1 MAEPA
6 VLLTRELVP
15 EAMRALDGRCELD
28 LYTGPP
34 EAIPR
39 AELLRRAEN
48 KDGLLTLLT
57 ERIDDEVLDAA
68 GDRLR
73 IVANHAVGF
82 DNVDVAACTRRG
94 VLVTNTPDV
103 LTEATADLAWSLILA
118 TVRRVAEGDRFLR
131 TRRPWVWGPQMMLG
145 HDLCGKTLGIVG
157 CGRIGRA
164 VARRGLGFGMR
175 VVYTDAERLP
185 GDAEAELRVE
195 WRELDELLSESD
207 VVSIHAPLT
216 PQTRHLFGTEAFGT
230 MKPTAVLVNTARG
243 PIVDEVALAEALRT
257 GEIFAAGL
265 DVYEH
270 EPDVPEALT
279 GLDNIT
285 LLPHL
290 GSATIETRTAMGL
303 LAVEN
308 LFAGLSGRR
317 PRCLVNPEALD
328 RRLGRPG

>member
-6 VLLTRELVP
+6 VLLTRELVA
-15 EAMRALDGRCELD
+15 EAMRALEGRCELD
-28 LYTGPP
+28 LYSGPP

-39 AELLRRAEN
+39 DELLSRARD
-48 KDGLLTLLT
+48 KDGLLTILT
-57 ERIDDEVLDAA
+57 ERVDDELLDAA
-68 GDRLR
+68 GPRLR

-82 DNVDVAACTRRG
+82 DNIDVPACTRHG

-131 TRRPWVWGPQMMLG
+131 TRRPWIWGPQMMLG
-145 HDLCGKTLGIVG
+145 HDLYGKTLGIVG

-164 VARRGLGFGMR
+164 VARRGIGFGMR
-175 VVYTDAERLP
+175 VVYTDAARLP
-185 GDAEAELRVE
+185 SDVEAELRVE
-195 WRELDELLSESD
+195 WRDLQEVLGESD
-207 VVSIHAPLT
+207 VVSVHAPLT
-216 PQTRHLFGTEAFGT
+216 PQTRHLFDAEAFGR

-243 PIVDEVALAEALRT
+243 PIVDETALAEALRT

-270 EPDVPEALT
+270 EPEVPEALI
-279 GLDNIT
+279 GLENVT

-290 GSATIETRTAMGL
+290 GSATTETRTAMGL
-303 LAVEN
+303 LAVDN
-308 LFAGLSGRR
+308 LLAGLAGGR
-317 PRCLVNPEALD
+317 PRCLVNPEVLD
-328 RRLGRPG
+328 R

>member
-6 VLLTRELVP
+6 VLLTRELVA
-15 EAMRALDGRCELD
+15 EAMRALEGRCELD
-28 LYTGPP
+28 LYSGPP

-39 AELLRRAEN
+39 DELLSRARD
-48 KDGLLTLLT
+48 KDGLLTILT
-57 ERIDDEVLDAA
+57 ERVDDELLDAA
-68 GDRLR
+68 GPRLR

-82 DNVDVAACTRRG
+82 DNIDVPACTRHG

-131 TRRPWVWGPQMMLG
+131 TRRPWIWGPQMMLG
-145 HDLCGKTLGIVG
+145 HDLYGKTLGIVG

-164 VARRGLGFGMR
+164 VARRGIGFGMR
-175 VVYTDAERLP
+175 MVYTDAARLP
-185 GDAEAELRVE
+185 GDVEAELRVE
-195 WRELDELLSESD
+195 WRDLQEVLGESD
-207 VVSIHAPLT
+207 VVSVHAPLT
-216 PQTRHLFGTEAFGT
+216 PQTRHLFDAEAFGR

-243 PIVDEVALAEALRT
+243 PIVDEAALAEALRT

-270 EPDVPEALT
+270 EPDVPEALI
-279 GLDNIT
+279 GLENVT

-303 LAVEN
+303 LAVDN
-308 LFAGLSGRR
+308 LLAGLAGQR
-317 PRCLVNPEALD
+317 PRCLVNPEVLD
-328 RRLGRPG
+328 R

>member
-6 VLLTRELVP
+6 VLLTRELVA
-15 EAMRALDGRCELD
+15 EAMRALEGRCELD
-28 LYTGPP
+28 LYSGPP

-39 AELLRRAEN
+39 TELLNRAKD
-48 KDGLLTLLT
+48 KDGLLTILT
-57 ERIDDEVLDAA
+57 ERVDDELLDAA
-68 GDRLR
+68 GPRLK

-82 DNVDVAACTRRG
+82 DNIDVPACTRRG
-94 VLVTNTPDV
+94 ILVTNTPDV

-131 TRRPWVWGPQMMLG
+131 ARTPWIWGPQMMLG
-145 HDLCGKTLGIVG
+145 HDLYGKTLGIVG

-175 VVYTDAERLP
+175 VVYTDAVRLP
-185 GDAEAELRVE
+185 NEVETDLRVE
-195 WRELDELLSESD
+195 WRELRALLGESD
-207 VVSIHAPLT
+207 VVSVHVPLT
-216 PQTRHLFGTEAFGT
+216 PETRHMFSAEAFGA

-243 PIVDEVALAEALRT
+243 PIVDEAALADALRT

-265 DVYEH
+265 DVYER
-270 EPDVPEALT
+270 EPEVPEVLL
-279 GLDNIT
+279 GLENIT

-308 LFAGLSGRR
+308 LFAGLTGER
-317 PRCLVNPEALD
+317 PRCLVNPDVLD
-328 RRLGRPG
+328 R

>member
-6 VLLTRELVP
+6 VLLTRELVA

-39 AELLRRAEN
+39 TELLRRSKD
-48 KDGLLTLLT
+48 KDGLLTILT
-57 ERIDDEVLDAA
+57 ERVDDELLDAA
-68 GDRLR
+68 GPRLK

-82 DNVDVAACTRRG
+82 DNIDLPACTRRG

-131 TRRPWVWGPQMMLG
+131 ARTPWIWGPQMMLG
-145 HDLCGKTLGIVG
+145 HDLYGKTLGIVG

-164 VARRGLGFGMR
+164 VARRGIGFGMR

-185 GDAEAELRVE
+185 EAVESDLRVE
-195 WRELDELLSESD
+195 WRELQELLSESD
-207 VVSIHAPLT
+207 VVSVHVPLT
-216 PQTRHLFGTEAFGT
+216 PQTRHMFSADTFGA

-243 PIVDEVALAEALRT
+243 PIVDEAALAEALRT

-270 EPDVPEALT
+270 EPEVPEALL
-279 GLDNIT
+279 GLENIT
-285 LLPHL
+285 LVPHL

-308 LFAGLSGRR
+308 LLAGLAGER
-317 PRCLVNPEALD
+317 PRCLVNPAVLD
-328 RRLGRPG
+328 R

>member
-1 MAEPA
+1 MPD

-15 EAMRALDGRCELD
+15 EAMRALDGRCSLD
-28 LYTGPP
+28 VYQGPP
-34 EAIPR
+34 DAIPR
-39 AELLRRAEN
+39 DELLRRAAG
-48 KDGLLTLLT
+48 KDGLLTILT
-57 ERIDDEVLDAA
+57 ERVDDELLDAA
-68 GDRLR
+68 GPGLK

-82 DNVDVAACTRRG
+82 DNIDVPACTRRG

-118 TVRRVAEGDRFLR
+118 SVRRVTEGDRFLR
-131 TRRPWVWGPQMMLG
+131 RRTPWIWDPRMMLG
-145 HDLCGKTLGIVG
+145 HDLYGKTLGIVG

-175 VVYTDAERLP
+175 LIYSDTMAITEDLPIER
-185 GDAEAELRVE
+185 
-195 WRELDELLSESD
+195 REFGELLAESD
-207 VVSIHAPLT
+207 VVSVHAPLT
-216 PQTRHLFGTEAFGT
+216 PETRHLFGAEAFAR

-243 PIVDEVALAEALRT
+243 PIVDEAALANALRS

-265 DVYEH
+265 DVYER
-270 EPDVPEALT
+270 EPSVPEEL
-279 GLDNIT
+279 LELENVT

-308 LFAGLSGRR
+308 LFAGLAGER
-317 PRCLVNPEALD
+317 PRCLVNPEVLS
-328 RRLGRPG
+328 G

>member
-6 VLLTRELVP
+6 VLLTRELVA
-15 EAMRALDGRCELD
+15 EAMRALEGRCELD
-28 LYTGPP
+28 LYSGPP

-39 AELLRRAEN
+39 DELLSRARG
-48 KDGLLTLLT
+48 KDGLLTILT
-57 ERIDDEVLDAA
+57 ERVDDELLDAA
-68 GDRLR
+68 GPRLR

-82 DNVDVAACTRRG
+82 DNIDVPACTRHG

-131 TRRPWVWGPQMMLG
+131 TRRPWIWGPQMMLG
-145 HDLCGKTLGIVG
+145 HDLYGKTLGIVG

-164 VARRGLGFGMR
+164 VARRGIGFGMR
-175 VVYTDAERLP
+175 MVYTDAARLP
-185 GDAEAELRVE
+185 GDVEAELRVE
-195 WRELDELLSESD
+195 WRDLQEVLGESD
-207 VVSIHAPLT
+207 VVSVHAPLT
-216 PQTRHLFGTEAFGT
+216 PQTRHLFDAEAFGR

-243 PIVDEVALAEALRT
+243 PIVDEEALAEALRT

-270 EPDVPEALT
+270 EPEVPEALI
-279 GLDNIT
+279 GLENVT

-303 LAVEN
+303 LAVDN
-308 LFAGLSGRR
+308 LLAGLAGRR
-317 PRCLVNPEALD
+317 PRCLVNPEVLD
-328 RRLGRPG
+328 R

>member
-6 VLLTRELVP
+6 VLLTRELVA

-28 LYTGPP
+28 LYSGPP

-39 AELLRRAEN
+39 AELLKRAKD
-48 KDGLLTLLT
+48 KDGLLTILT
-57 ERIDDEVLDAA
+57 ERVDDELLDAA
-68 GDRLR
+68 GPRLK

-82 DNVDVAACTRRG
+82 DNIDVPACTGRG

-131 TRRPWVWGPQMMLG
+131 ARTPWIWGPQMMLG
-145 HDLCGKTLGIVG
+145 HDLYGKTLGIVG

-175 VVYTDAERLP
+175 VVYTDAARLP
-185 GDAEAELRVE
+185 EAVESDVRVE
-195 WRELDELLSESD
+195 WRELQDLLSESD
-207 VVSIHAPLT
+207 VVSVHVPLT
-216 PQTRHLFGTEAFGT
+216 PQTRHMFSAEAFGA

-243 PIVDEVALAEALRT
+243 PIVDEAALAEALGT

-270 EPDVPEALT
+270 EPEVPEALL
-279 GLDNIT
+279 GLENIT

-308 LFAGLSGRR
+308 LLAGLAGER
-317 PRCLVNPEALD
+317 PRCLVNPAVLD
-328 RRLGRPG
+328 R

>member
-6 VLLTRELVP
+6 VLLTRELVA
-15 EAMRALDGRCELD
+15 EAMRALEGRCELD
-28 LYTGPP
+28 LYSGPP

-39 AELLRRAEN
+39 DELLSRARG
-48 KDGLLTLLT
+48 KDGLLTILT
-57 ERIDDEVLDAA
+57 ERVDDELLDAA
-68 GDRLR
+68 GPRLR

-82 DNVDVAACTRRG
+82 DNIDVPACTRHG

-131 TRRPWVWGPQMMLG
+131 TRRPWIWGPQMMLG
-145 HDLCGKTLGIVG
+145 HDLYGKTLGIVG

-164 VARRGLGFGMR
+164 VARRGIGFGMR
-175 VVYTDAERLP
+175 MVYTDAARLP
-185 GDAEAELRVE
+185 GDVEAELRVE
-195 WRELDELLSESD
+195 WRDLQEVLGESD
-207 VVSIHAPLT
+207 VVSVHAPLT
-216 PQTRHLFGTEAFGT
+216 PQTRHLFDAEAFGR

-243 PIVDEVALAEALRT
+243 PIVDEEALAEALRT
-257 GEIFAAGL
+257 GEICAAGL

-270 EPDVPEALT
+270 EPEVPEALI
-279 GLDNIT
+279 GLENVT

-303 LAVEN
+303 LAVDN
-308 LFAGLSGRR
+308 LLAGLAGRR
-317 PRCLVNPEALD
+317 PRCLVNPEVLD
-328 RRLGRPG
+328 R